1 MDYRFAALLGAPY
14 RGGNL
19 LIHDNELLTPV
30 GNRVTQVGCSA
41 ALLPPPPPLAAACR
55 CARHRMSACSASLPA
70 QQPAT
75 YSVIAVHRDQQI
87 NLTES
92 CSSAL
97 PFENGR
103 QIRTIA
109 VSPDGRLLLS
119 IDEEGRAL
127 VVNRRRRALL
137 HHFSFKGPVRAAKW
151 SPDGRY
157 LAAAVGRLL
166 QVRAWLRAAGVLLV
180 WACCCQGAKVQQ
192 QLVLSR
198 LLPGAPSKQDA
209 AMSCCAALLC
219 PTRWTAGVEVSRPGE
234 ERGPH
239 GAAPHLWPVPLRHH
253 NRGLERRLAVAGER
267 CCRRC
272 RRLGPTLPWVLGRG
286 CRGGEGNLPA
296 LHCGMASV
304 LCRPCGS
311 SRLEGEPHHTWHVSH
326 CSN

>member
-1 MDYRFAALLGAPY
+1 MQRCRRRRRRL
-14 RGGNL
+14 
-19 LIHDNELLTPV
+19 
-30 GNRVTQVGCSA
+30 
-41 ALLPPPPPLAAACR
+41 PPPLAAACR
-55 CARHRMSACSASLPA
+55 RRARHRVSGWLCIAPSTAVSNLYSA
-70 QQPAT
+70 
-75 YSVIAVHRDQQI
+75 AVHRDQQI

-92 CSSAL
+92 CSSTL

-166 QVRAWLRAAGVLLV
+166 QVRTRLRAGVPLV

-198 LLPGAPSKQDA
+198 RLPGAPS
-209 AMSCCAALLC
+209 
-219 PTRWTAGVEVSRPGE
+219 
-234 ERGPH
+234 
-239 GAAPHLWPVPLRHH
+239 
-253 NRGLERRLAVAGER
+253 
-267 CCRRC
+267 
-272 RRLGPTLPWVLGRG
+272 
-286 CRGGEGNLPA
+286 
-296 LHCGMASV
+296 
-304 LCRPCGS
+304 
-311 SRLEGEPHHTWHVSH
+311 
-326 CSN
+326 